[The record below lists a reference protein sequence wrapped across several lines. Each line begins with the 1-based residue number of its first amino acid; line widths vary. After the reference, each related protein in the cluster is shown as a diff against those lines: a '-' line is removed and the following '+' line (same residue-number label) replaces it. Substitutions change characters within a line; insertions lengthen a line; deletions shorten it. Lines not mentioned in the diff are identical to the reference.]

1 VEIMGSPSAR
11 LKTRESLRP
20 WVESG
25 LEFVLRSEVEC
36 QESVAVEQPVQQADS
51 SFPVHE
57 PPSASSHV
65 PHPVEAP
72 VQSASVQQTAPA
84 HVAPTLPEPWSG
96 FLRFAKSAQP
106 KVIMTYMELGLDL
119 GGQPDSRR
127 SSALK
132 NIQAHLKWPAGTMN
146 FWPVAALSGGT
157 LQPSTQMFWQG
168 WEQWRAPNIVCFGEE
183 ALKVVLPDADPTLT
197 THMLEHV
204 TVYKLEPLARLIT
217 MLPHEQQM
225 SVEELF
231 KIRL

>member
-1 VEIMGSPSAR
+1 MGSPSAR

-25 LEFVLRSEVEC
+25 LEFVLRTEVEC
-36 QESVAVEQPVQQADS
+36 QDSGPVDQPVQQVPTVHTDVRSVS
-51 SFPVHE
+51 SA
-57 PPSASSHV
+57 PPSHG
-65 PHPVEAP
+65 E
-72 VQSASVQQTAPA
+72 ASVQSEPVQQSAPS
-84 HVAPTLPEPWSG
+84 HVAPSLPEPWSG
-96 FLRFAKSAQP
+96 FLRFAKSPAP

-132 NIQAHLKWPAGTMN
+132 NIQAHLKWPTGTMN
-146 FWPVAALSGGT
+146 FWPVAALSGGS

-197 THMLEHV
+197 TYMLEQV

-217 MLPHEQQM
+217 MLPHEQQI

>member
-1 VEIMGSPSAR
+1 MGSPSAR

-25 LEFVLRSEVEC
+25 LEFVLRTEVEC
-36 QESVAVEQPVQQADS
+36 QDISTGEQSEYQAEPSGVSPVVS
-51 SFPVHE
+51 S
-57 PPSASSHV
+57 S
-65 PHPVEAP
+65 
-72 VQSASVQQTAPA
+72 PA
-84 HVAPTLPEPWSG
+84 HPQEMPAQAASMPQAAPKQSLPVLPDPWSG
-96 FLRFAKSAQP
+96 FLRFAKSPAP

-132 NIQAHLKWPAGTMN
+132 NIQMHLKWPAGTMN
-146 FWPVAALSGGT
+146 FWPVAALLGGT
-157 LQPSTQMFWQG
+157 LQPSTEMFWRG

-183 ALKVVLPDADPTLT
+183 ALKVVLPDADPKLT
-197 THMLEHV
+197 TFMLEHV
-204 TVYKLEPLARLIT
+204 TVYKLQPLVRLIT

-225 SVEELF
+225 SVDELF

>member
-1 VEIMGSPSAR
+1 MGSPSAR

-25 LEFVLRSEVEC
+25 LEFVLRTEVEC
-36 QESVAVEQPVQQADS
+36 SDNAAVEQPEQQVDS
-51 SFPVHE
+51 SEAYPNT
-57 PPSASSHV
+57 PPASSPDPTAV
-65 PHPVEAP
+65 TTP
-72 VQSASVQQTAPA
+72 VQSSPVLQS
-84 HVAPTLPEPWSG
+84 APTHDAPPLSEPWSG
-96 FLRFAKSAQP
+96 FLRFAKSPAP

-132 NIQAHLKWPAGTMN
+132 NIQAHLKWPTGTMN

-204 TVYKLEPLARLIT
+204 TVYKLDPLARLIT
-217 MLPHEQQM
+217 MLPHEQQI